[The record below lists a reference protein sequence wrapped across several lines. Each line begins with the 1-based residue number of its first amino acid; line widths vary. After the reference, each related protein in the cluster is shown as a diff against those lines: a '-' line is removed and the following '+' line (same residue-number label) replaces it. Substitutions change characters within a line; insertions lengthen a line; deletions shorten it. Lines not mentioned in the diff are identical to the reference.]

1 MIDLHCHILPGLD
14 DGARDLDQA
23 VEMARIAHED
33 GIEIIVGTPHLFNGS
48 FAYDDLGV
56 FEEKRELLERALTAG
71 DVPLKVLSGAEVH
84 ITHDLVASV
93 RRHRERLV
101 LAGGSYIFIEFPHDH
116 VFQGVKDLFFEL
128 MSERVTPI
136 IAHPERNMA
145 FARFPKQL
153 YDLVE
158 MGALAQVNGGS
169 LLGHYGPDSEA
180 AALRF
185 LELGLVHFLSSDG
198 HNIHSKPPRL
208 AAAAERAA
216 VVVGRDKASALVR
229 DNPRA
234 VIEDRE
240 IPFHPDPVQPEGKE
254 RTLKMKFPGFLRF
267 GK

>member
-71 DVPLKVLSGAEVH
+71 DCPLKVLSGAEVH

-101 LAGGSYIFIEFPHDH
+101 LAGGSYIFVEFPHDH

-153 YDLVE
+153 FDLVE

-169 LLGHYGPDSEA
+169 LLGRYGPDSEA

-185 LELGLVHFLSSDG
+185 LELGLVHFISSDG
-198 HNIHSKPPRL
+198 HNTHSKPPRL

-216 VVVGRDKASALVR
+216 AVIGRDKASALVR

-240 IPFHPDPVQPEGKE
+240 IPFHPDPVDPEGKE
-254 RTLKMKFPGFLRF
+254 RTLKMKFPSFLRF

>member
-1 MIDLHCHILPGLD
+1 
-14 DGARDLDQA
+14 
-23 VEMARIAHED
+23 MARIAHED

-56 FEEKRELLERALTAG
+56 FEEKRELLKRALIAG

-84 ITHDLVASV
+84 VTHDLVAQV

-128 MSERVTPI
+128 MSERLTPI
-136 IAHPERNMA
+136 IAHPERNTA
-145 FARFPKQL
+145 FARFPRQL
-153 YDLVE
+153 FDLVE
-158 MGALAQVNGGS
+158 MGALVQVNGGS
-169 LLGHYGPDSEA
+169 LLGRYGPDSEA

-208 AAAAERAA
+208 ASAAKRAA
-216 VVVGRDKASALVR
+216 DVIGRDKASALVE

-240 IPFHPDPVQPEGKE
+240 IPFHPDPVHPEGKE
-254 RTLKMKFPGFLRF
+254 KKLKMKFPGFLRF